1 MAREGLISNILDLDK
16 KRAMKF
22 IIYGLIVAIIFG
34 TVMMVSRSI
43 NDNASSWETLAN
55 EENGQNYNKGLY
67 GYEEY
72 LKRGEEID
80 IIADWM
86 RFQDVIL
93 INISRVGVNI
103 SLLFI
108 AIGFIGLGVN
118 SDLDERTK
126 RISLI
131 LGGIVLIILMFTT
144 FFTNIAITVS

>member
-43 NDNASSWETLAN
+43 NDNSYSWEDLAN
-55 EENGQNYNKGLY
+55 EENIQNYNNGLY

-72 LKRGEEID
+72 LKRAEEID
-80 IIADWM
+80 LIAYWM
-86 RFQDVIL
+86 RIQDVIF

-131 LGGIVLIILMFTT
+131 IGGIILIVLMFTT
-144 FFTNIAITVS
+144 FFTNIEIDVS

>member
-1 MAREGLISNILDLDK
+1 MTRERLISNILDLDK

-22 IIYGLIVAIIFG
+22 IIYGLIVAILFG
-34 TVMMVSRSI
+34 TIMMVSRSI
-43 NDNASSWETLAN
+43 SSNAGSWFDLAR
-55 EENGQNYNKGLY
+55 EENQQNYNEGLY

-72 LKRGEEID
+72 EKRDEEIY
-80 IIADWM
+80 ITYYWM
-86 RFQDVIL
+86 RFQDVIF
-93 INISRVGVNI
+93 INIARVGVNI

-131 LGGIVLIILMFTT
+131 LGGIILIVLMFTT
-144 FFTNIAITVS
+144 FFTNIGISVS